1 MSSTQQEDSGEL
13 NDCQLKFLQSLSALL
28 SEHQEVLPTLPKMCE
43 RFITAQANVPKEP
56 NYNSNFD
63 LSRYVGL
70 SRSFIFK
77 ALAIN
82 LQIPRLSNNLNDK

>member
-1 MSSTQQEDSGEL
+1 MSSTQQEDSGEM

-28 SEHQEVLPTLPKMCE
+28 SEHQQVLPTLPKMCE
-43 RFITAQANVPKEP
+43 RFITAQAKEP

>member
-1 MSSTQQEDSGEL
+1 MSSTQQEDSGEM

-28 SEHQEVLPTLPKMCE
+28 SEHQQVLPTLPKMCE

-56 NYNSNFD
+56 NDKSNFY

-70 SRSFIFK
+70 SRSFIF
-77 ALAIN
+77 
-82 LQIPRLSNNLNDK
+82 